1 MPWGGMR
8 VVPEMGGCVNRR
20 IGERRL
26 KPRFEVVG
34 GELWGRLETSA
45 SLTVRNLGIHG
56 ALVHGRIELPAGS
69 TQLLT
74 ADLDGRP
81 EQVRVRVMRCQ
92 PAAGSLGWYEI
103 ALEFLTLSNQ
113 MRSFVE
119 ALVAAGGQPEAT

>member
-1 MPWGGMR
+1 MR
-8 VVPEMGGCVNRR
+8 VASEMGGCVNRR

-34 GELWGRLETSA
+34 GELWGRVETVT
-45 SLTVRNLGIHG
+45 SLVIRNIGIHG
-56 ALVHGRIELPAGS
+56 ALLRGGVALPAGS

-81 EQVRVRVMRCQ
+81 EQLRIRVTRCQ
-92 PAAGSLGWYEI
+92 PAADAPGGFDI
-103 ALEFLTLSNQ
+103 GIEFLNLSAH

-119 ALVAAGGQPEAT
+119 SCVAAGGPHGAAT